1 VTDAAVAGRIEREY
15 RLGPASLRR
24 RYGSVCGDRVGYQ
37 GESPAGDGILVRAY
51 RADMPLPPAVR
62 GSGTGPVTDWLQGRA
77 ATLAWLAA
85 CGYPAPRVVT
95 TRSGDPV
102 GVAGAWLTWATS
114 FVPGRGLAPGGGGGG
129 LLGAALGRLHALG
142 APWESSGSLERGR
155 GASGAGVAALAVRGP
170 GAYRAGLASRGVRA
184 PGLASWHPAT
194 AIPAALRRLDA
205 VAALLPGEWW
215 PLHEQFRRTLLAV
228 RRAAAA
234 LPEAVVHGDAWPGN
248 AVVTPGGEVM
258 LIDWEDG
265 GLGLPVVD
273 LGQCLLECHL
283 DAGLPVSRPEAS
295 HIEPDPGRIA
305 AVLDGYTRWRRV
317 ADAELE
323 ILAEGI
329 RFCAACVGAI
339 HFERALIDGVHGPAM
354 DARLGRLRNRITV
367 SQAVADLAVRHLTAR

>member
-1 VTDAAVAGRIEREY
+1 VTDAAVVGRIEREY
-15 RLGPASLRR
+15 RLDPASLRR
-24 RYGSVCGDRVGYQ
+24 RYGSVSGDRVGYQ
-37 GESPAGDGILVRAY
+37 GESRKGEGVLVRAY
-51 RADMPLPPAVR
+51 RADMPLPPPVR
-62 GSGTGPVTDWLQGRA
+62 GSGTGSVTDWLLGRA

-85 CGYPAPRVVT
+85 RGYPAPRVVA

-114 FVPGRGLAPGGGGGG
+114 FVPGRALAPGGGQAG

-142 APWESSGSLERGR
+142 APWESSGPLERGP
-155 GASGAGVAALAVRGP
+155 GASSGAGVAAVAVHG
-170 GAYRAGLASRGVRA
+170 

-205 VAALLPGEWW
+205 VAALLPGEWR

-234 LPEAVVHGDAWPGN
+234 LPEAVVHGDARPGN
-248 AVVTPGGEVM
+248 AVVIQGGEVM
-258 LIDWEDG
+258 LIGWEDG

-273 LGQCLLECHL
+273 LGQCLLDCHL
-283 DAGLPVSRPEAS
+283 GPDLPAGRPGAW

-317 ADAELE
+317 AGAERE

-329 RFCAACVGAI
+329 RFCAACAGAI

-354 DARLGRLRNRITV
+354 DARLGRLRNRIAV
-367 SQAVADLAVRHLTAR
+367 SQAVADLAVRHLAAR